1 MSSLGIECGICA
13 RVTSEVL
20 AHLFNLNTPLPL
32 FYTPF
37 PFEQNYNGI
46 IFDMS
51 RDWLRPLNLTISQS
65 TRMYSKYEG
74 YYKNYENACE
84 MYLAIAVAE
93 DTANL
98 AVKSLNARIKSGN
111 FSRAFSRFYSST
123 NKIPYVPITVTG
135 NFSFEPWIVK
145 EEKCEW

>member
-1 MSSLGIECGICA
+1 
-13 RVTSEVL
+13 
-20 AHLFNLNTPLPL
+20 
-32 FYTPF
+32 
-37 PFEQNYNGI
+37 
-46 IFDMS
+46 MS
-51 RDWLRPLNLTISQS
+51 RDWLRPLNLTISDS
-65 TRMYSKYEG
+65 TRMYRKYEG
-74 YYKNYENACE
+74 YYKNYETACE

-98 AVKSLNARIKSGN
+98 AVKSLNARIKNGD